1 MTLPSSL
8 HSLPPADGE
17 RKPLRAGYAA
27 LLGRPNVGKS
37 TLLNRLIGQK
47 ISITASKPQTTRHV
61 ILGIQTLPEAQIIYV
76 DTPGLHRQ
84 GQRAMNRYLNRSA
97 ASVLG
102 YVDVVV
108 FLIEALRWT
117 VEDEDVLQRLTD
129 FAGPVVL
136 AVNKVD
142 RIADKQRLLPFLH
155 ERTSQREFVDV
166 VPLAAIN
173 GDNVT
178 ALEKVITR
186 LLPEQAFLFPKD
198 QITTSSERFLAAEL
212 IREKLTRLLREE
224 LPYALTVEIERFAEE
239 DRLVRIHALIWV
251 ERASQK
257 GIVIGEKG
265 VTLREVG
272 RQARQDLE
280 RLLDRKVF
288 LETWVKVREGWS
300 DDERA
305 LQSLG
310 YADPGMAMPSQGKE
324 QG

>member
-1 MTLPSSL
+1 
-8 HSLPPADGE
+8 
-17 RKPLRAGYAA
+17 
-27 LLGRPNVGKS
+27 
-37 TLLNRLIGQK
+37 
-47 ISITASKPQTTRHV
+47 
-61 ILGIQTLPEAQIIYV
+61 
-76 DTPGLHRQ
+76 
-84 GQRAMNRYLNRSA
+84 
-97 ASVLG
+97 
-102 YVDVVV
+102 
-108 FLIEALRWT
+108 
-117 VEDEDVLQRLTD
+117 
-129 FAGPVVL
+129 
-136 AVNKVD
+136 
-142 RIADKQRLLPFLH
+142 LLPFLH

>member
-1 MTLPSSL
+1 MITLSSPSSPL
-8 HSLPPADGE
+8 PADVE
-17 RKPLRAGYAA
+17 RETHAGYVA

-47 ISITASKPQTTRHV
+47 ISITAPKPQTTRHV

-84 GQRAMNRYLNRSA
+84 GRRAMNRYLNRA
-97 ASVLG
+97 ASSVLG

-117 VEDEDVLQRLTD
+117 EEDQDVLQRLAE
-129 FAGPVVL
+129 FGKSVVL

-142 RIADKQRLLPFLH
+142 RIADKRRLLPFLQ
-155 ERTSQREFVDV
+155 EMAAKRQFTEI

-173 GDNVT
+173 GDNVA
-178 ALEKVITR
+178 ALEQAIAR
-186 LLPEQAFLFPKD
+186 LLPTGEFIFPED
-198 QITTSSERFLAAEL
+198 QITTASERFMAAEL

-224 LPYALTVEIERFAEE
+224 LPYALTVEIEQFVEE
-239 DRLVRIHALIWV
+239 GRLTRIHAVIWV
-251 ERASQK
+251 ERISQK

-265 VTLREVG
+265 ATLREVG
-272 RQARQDLE
+272 RQAREDLE

-305 LQSLG
+305 LRSLG
-310 YADPGMAMPSQGKE
+310 YGDPDSQF
-324 QG
+324 

>member
-1 MTLPSSL
+1 MTTRFLSPSTGAESES
-8 HSLPPADGE
+8 H
-17 RKPLRAGYAA
+17 AGYVA

-37 TLLNRLIGQK
+37 TLLNQLIGQK
-47 ISITASKPQTTRHV
+47 ISITAPKPQTTRHV

-84 GQRAMNRYLNRSA
+84 GRRAMNRYLNRAA

-117 VEDEDVLQRLTD
+117 EEDEDVLQRLVEFT
-129 FAGPVVL
+129 GPVVL

-142 RIADKQRLLPFLH
+142 WITDKRRLLPFLQ
-155 ERTSQREFVDV
+155 EIAEKRAFVEV

-173 GDNVT
+173 GDNVD
-178 ALEKVITR
+178 ALEQVIAG
-186 LLPEQAFLFPKD
+186 LLPVQDFLFPED
-198 QITTSSERFLAAEL
+198 QITTVSERFFAAEL

-224 LPYALTVEIERFAEE
+224 LPYALTVEIEQFVEE
-239 DRLVRIHALIWV
+239 GRLVRIHAVIWV

-265 VTLREVG
+265 TVLREVG
-272 RQARQDLE
+272 RQTREDLE
-280 RLLDRKVF
+280 RLFGRKVF

-305 LQSLG
+305 LRSLG
-310 YADPGMAMPSQGKE
+310 YGDPGIS
-324 QG
+324 

>member
-1 MTLPSSL
+1 MTA
-8 HSLPPADGE
+8 PAP
-17 RKPLRAGYAA
+17 RRAGYAA

-47 ISITASKPQTTRHV
+47 ISITAPKPQTTRHV
-61 ILGIQTLPEAQIIYV
+61 ILGIQTLPEAQIVYV

-84 GQRAMNRYLNRSA
+84 AKRAINRYLNRAA

-117 VEDEDVLQRLTD
+117 EEDGDVLERLAD
-129 FAGPVVL
+129 FSGPVVL

-142 RIADKQRLLPFLH
+142 RVADKARLLPFIGELTAK
-155 ERTSQREFVDV
+155 RTFAEV
-166 VPLAAIN
+166 VPLSALR
-173 GDNVT
+173 GENVST
-178 ALEKVITR
+178 LQEVVIRR
-186 LLPEQAFLFPKD
+186 LPVGEALFPED
-198 QITTSSERFLAAEL
+198 QLTTASERFIAAEL

-224 LPYALTVEIERFAEE
+224 VPYSLTVEIEHFIE
-239 DRLVRIHALIWV
+239 DQRLTRIGAVIWV
-251 ERASQK
+251 EREAQK
-257 GIVIGEKG
+257 GIVIGAG
-265 VTLREVG
+265 GAVLREAG
-272 RQARQDLE
+272 RQAREALE

-310 YADPGMAMPSQGKE
+310 YNDFKTG
-324 QG
+324 

>member
-1 MTLPSSL
+1 MTTLSSPPSPLPTDAESQS
-8 HSLPPADGE
+8 H
-17 RKPLRAGYAA
+17 AGYVA

-37 TLLNRLIGQK
+37 TLLNQLIGQK
-47 ISITASKPQTTRHV
+47 ISITAPKPQTTRHV

-84 GQRAMNRYLNRSA
+84 GRRAMNRYLNRAA

-117 VEDEDVLQRLTD
+117 EEDEDVLQRLTA
-129 FAGPVVL
+129 FTGPVVL

-142 RIADKQRLLPFLH
+142 RITDKRRLLPFLQ
-155 ERTSQREFVDV
+155 EMAAKSQFTEV

-173 GDNVT
+173 GDNVAT
-178 ALEKVITR
+178 LEQVIAR
-186 LLPEQAFLFPKD
+186 LLPTQAFLFPED
-198 QITTSSERFLAAEL
+198 QITTASERFMVAEL

-224 LPYALTVEIERFAEE
+224 LPYALTVEIEQFVEE
-239 DRLVRIHALIWV
+239 GRLVRIHAVIWV

-257 GIVIGEKG
+257 GIVIGDKG
-265 VTLREVG
+265 STLREVG
-272 RQARQDLE
+272 RQAREDME

-305 LQSLG
+305 LRSLG
-310 YADPGMAMPSQGKE
+310 YGDVDGQF
-324 QG
+324 

>member
-1 MTLPSSL
+1 MTAT
-8 HSLPPADGE
+8 H
-17 RKPLRAGYAA
+17 AGYAA

-47 ISITASKPQTTRHV
+47 ISITAPKPQTTRHV
-61 ILGIQTLPEAQIIYV
+61 ILGIQTLPEAQIVYV

-84 GQRAMNRYLNRSA
+84 GKRAMNRYLNRAA

-117 VEDEDVLQRLTD
+117 VEDEDVLQRLTE

-142 RIADKQRLLPFLH
+142 RIADKQRLLPFLG
-155 ERTSQREFVDV
+155 EIASKRQFVEV

-173 GDNVT
+173 GDNVV
-178 ALEKVITR
+178 ALEQVIAR
-186 LLPEQAFLFPKD
+186 LLPEQELLFPED

-224 LPYALTVEIERFAEE
+224 LPYALTVEIERFVEE
-239 DRLVRIHALIWV
+239 GRLVRIHAVIWV

-265 VTLREVG
+265 ATLREVG

-310 YADPGMAMPSQGKE
+310 YGDSGMTSRSQEKDSG
-324 QG
+324 

>member
-1 MTLPSSL
+1 MAAI
-8 HSLPPADGE
+8 H
-17 RKPLRAGYAA
+17 AGYAA

-47 ISITASKPQTTRHV
+47 ISITAPKPQTTRHV
-61 ILGIQTLPEAQIIYV
+61 ILGIQTLPEAQIVYV

-102 YVDVVV
+102 YVDVAV

-117 VEDEDVLQRLTD
+117 VEDQDVLQRLAE
-129 FAGPVVL
+129 FPGPVVL

-142 RIADKQRLLPFLH
+142 RIADKQRLLPFLG
-155 ERTSQREFVDV
+155 EMASQRPFVEM

-173 GDNVT
+173 GDNVAT
-178 ALEKVITR
+178 LEQVITR
-186 LLPEQAFLFPKD
+186 LLPEQAFLFPED

-224 LPYALTVEIERFAEE
+224 LPYALTVEIERFIEE
-239 DRLVRIHALIWV
+239 RGLVRIHALIWV

-265 VTLREVG
+265 VILREVG

-280 RLLDRKVF
+280 RLLNRKVF

-310 YADPGMAMPSQGKE
+310 YTDPGMTSHLQEKDSG
-324 QG
+324 

>member
-1 MTLPSSL
+1 MTILSSPSFPLPTDAESQS
-8 HSLPPADGE
+8 H
-17 RKPLRAGYAA
+17 AGYVA

-37 TLLNRLIGQK
+37 TLLNQLIGQK
-47 ISITASKPQTTRHV
+47 ISITAPKPQTTRHV

-84 GQRAMNRYLNRSA
+84 GRRAMNRYLNRAA

-117 VEDEDVLQRLTD
+117 EEDQDVLQRLAE
-129 FAGPVVL
+129 FGGPVVL

-142 RIADKQRLLPFLH
+142 RITDKRRLLPFLQ
-155 ERTSQREFVDV
+155 EMAAKRQFTEV

-173 GDNVT
+173 GDNVAT
-178 ALEKVITR
+178 LEQVIAR
-186 LLPEQAFLFPKD
+186 LLPTQAFLFPED
-198 QITTSSERFLAAEL
+198 QITTASERFMVAEL

-224 LPYALTVEIERFAEE
+224 LPYALTVEIEQFVEE
-239 DRLVRIHALIWV
+239 GRLVRIHAIIWV

-257 GIVIGEKG
+257 GIVIGDKG
-265 VTLREVG
+265 STLREVG
-272 RQARQDLE
+272 RQAREDME

-305 LQSLG
+305 LRSLG
-310 YADPGMAMPSQGKE
+310 YADPSTS
-324 QG
+324 

>member
-1 MTLPSSL
+1 MT
-8 HSLPPADGE
+8 H
-17 RKPLRAGYAA
+17 AGYAA

-47 ISITASKPQTTRHV
+47 LSITAPKPQTTRHV
-61 ILGIQTLPEAQIIYV
+61 ILGIQTLAEAQIVYV

-84 GQRAMNRYLNRSA
+84 NGKRAMNRYLNRAA

-117 VEDEDVLQRLTD
+117 DEDEDVMQRLAD
-129 FAGPVVL
+129 FQGPVVL

-142 RIADKQRLLPFLH
+142 RIADKTQLLPFLQ
-155 ERTSQREFVDV
+155 EAAARRNFTEV

-173 GDNVT
+173 GSNVA
-178 ALEKVITR
+178 ALEDVIAR
-186 LLPEQAFLFPKD
+186 LLPAGDFPFPPD
-198 QITTSSERFLAAEL
+198 QITTASERFLAAEL

-224 LPYALTVEIERFAEE
+224 LPYALTVEIERFVDEE
-239 DRLVRIHALIWV
+239 RLARIHAVIWV
-251 ERASQK
+251 ERATQK

-265 VTLREVG
+265 ATLREVG
-272 RQARQDLE
+272 RQAREDME
-280 RLLDRKVF
+280 RLFDRKVF
-288 LETWVKVREGWS
+288 LQTWVKVREGWS

-305 LQSLG
+305 LRSLG
-310 YADPGMAMPSQGKE
+310 YVDPDLS
-324 QG
+324 

>member
-1 MTLPSSL
+1 MTAT
-8 HSLPPADGE
+8 H
-17 RKPLRAGYAA
+17 AGYAA

-47 ISITASKPQTTRHV
+47 ISITAPKPQTTRHV
-61 ILGIQTLPEAQIIYV
+61 ILGIQTLPEAQIVYV

-84 GQRAMNRYLNRSA
+84 GRRAMNRYLNRAA

-117 VEDEDVLQRLTD
+117 VEDEDVLQRLTE

-155 ERTSQREFVDV
+155 ERAGQREFVEI

-173 GDNVT
+173 GDNVAT
-178 ALEKVITR
+178 LEQVIAR
-186 LLPEQAFLFPKD
+186 LLPEQDFLFPED

-224 LPYALTVEIERFAEE
+224 LPYALTVEIEHFVEE
-239 DRLVRIHALIWV
+239 GRLVRIHALIWV

-265 VTLREVG
+265 ATLREVG

-310 YADPGMAMPSQGKE
+310 YADPGMTTLSRGKDQG
-324 QG
+324 

>member
-1 MTLPSSL
+1 MTA
-8 HSLPPADGE
+8 PAP
-17 RKPLRAGYAA
+17 RRAGYAA

-47 ISITASKPQTTRHV
+47 ISITAPKPQTTRHV
-61 ILGIQTLPEAQIIYV
+61 ILGIQTLPEAQIVYV

-84 GQRAMNRYLNRSA
+84 AKRAINRYLNRAA

-117 VEDEDVLQRLTD
+117 EEDGDVLERLAD
-129 FAGPVVL
+129 FSGPVVL

-142 RIADKQRLLPFLH
+142 RVADKARLLPFIGELTAK
-155 ERTSQREFVDV
+155 RTFAEV
-166 VPLAAIN
+166 VPLSALR
-173 GDNVT
+173 GENVST
-178 ALEKVITR
+178 LQEVVIRR
-186 LLPEQAFLFPKD
+186 LPVSEALFPED
-198 QITTSSERFLAAEL
+198 QLTTASERFIAAEL

-224 LPYALTVEIERFAEE
+224 VPYSLTVEIEHFIE
-239 DRLVRIHALIWV
+239 DQRLTRIGAVIWV
-251 ERASQK
+251 EREAQK
-257 GIVIGEKG
+257 GIVIGAG
-265 VTLREVG
+265 GAVLREAG
-272 RQARQDLE
+272 RQAREALE

-310 YADPGMAMPSQGKE
+310 YNDFKTG
-324 QG
+324 

>member
-1 MTLPSSL
+1 MTVT
-8 HSLPPADGE
+8 
-17 RKPLRAGYAA
+17 RAGYAA

-47 ISITASKPQTTRHV
+47 ISITAPKPQTTRHV
-61 ILGIQTLPEAQIIYV
+61 ILGIQTLPEAQIVYV

-84 GQRAMNRYLNRSA
+84 NRRAMNRYLNRSA

-102 YVDVVV
+102 YVDVVI
-108 FLIEALRWT
+108 FLIEALRWSA
-117 VEDEDVLQRLTD
+117 EDEDVRQRLSG

-142 RIADKQRLLPFLH
+142 RVADKGQLLPFLQ
-155 ERTSQREFVDV
+155 ERAAQQSFTEI

-173 GDNVT
+173 GDNVA
-178 ALEKVITR
+178 ALEQAIIR
-186 LLPEQAFLFPKD
+186 LLPEQDFLYPED
-198 QITTSSERFLAAEL
+198 QITTASERFLAAEL
-212 IREKLTRLLREE
+212 IREKLTRLLRAE
-224 LPYALTVEIERFAEE
+224 LPYALTVEIERFVEE
-239 DRLVRIHALIWV
+239 GSLVRIHALIWV

-265 VTLREVG
+265 ALLREVG

-310 YADPGMAMPSQGKE
+310 YANPDSGRSA
-324 QG
+324 